1 MCEVLEP
8 GRLRCACAWTPG
20 GCDEQIEVPAGS
32 PKVLLD
38 LFPHHF
44 ILQLGCALRS
54 LGFRFGGFCASA
66 LAGVAM
72 GFESQWKREEAAS

>member
-44 ILQLGCALRS
+44 ILQLGCAL
-54 LGFRFGGFCASA
+54 
-66 LAGVAM
+66 V
-72 GFESQWKREEAAS
+72 

>member
-44 ILQLGCALRS
+44 ILQLGCALD
-54 LGFRFGGFCASA
+54 CD
-66 LAGVAM
+66 
-72 GFESQWKREEAAS
+72 EIE